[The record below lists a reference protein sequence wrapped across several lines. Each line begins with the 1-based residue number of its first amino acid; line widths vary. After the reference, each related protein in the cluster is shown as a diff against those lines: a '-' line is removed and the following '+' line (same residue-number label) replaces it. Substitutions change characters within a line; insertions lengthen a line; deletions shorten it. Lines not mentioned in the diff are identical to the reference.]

1 MSKTNRPNYR
11 RADREDRS
19 RRSSRRDRRIVVRG
33 VRRDPPD
40 LRKLSRAVIALAM
53 AEMEA
58 ENTRVTKEALP
69 SAQNVTEQ
77 PGTGQPDATEPGLPP
92 NEAAAD
98 DRADGRADD
107 GVRP

>member
-58 ENTRVTKEALP
+58 ENTPVTEDALP
-69 SAQNVTEQ
+69 GEQNVTEQ
-77 PGTGQPDATEPGLPP
+77 PDTVQADATEPELSP
-92 NEAAAD
+92 D
-98 DRADGRADD
+98 TSADD